1 MWQKCKFEF
10 DFDVVGIST
19 TPCYA
24 EDRGPNVMYKQ
35 TPNSNAASSSSAVL
49 MMVNGESVQNKQ

>member
-35 TPNSNAASSSSAVL
+35 TPNSNAASSSVV
-49 MMVNGESVQNKQ
+49 MVNGESVQNKQ